1 MLMIK
6 IFLKV
11 EWKYYR
17 IDWGHPGGD
26 GYIKLWHKGVGRAG
40 TMCIKMFT
48 EKIFGPESNKVR
60 LKKEKQHQ
68 LISSSV
74 TVVQSYTHLCFQIFK
89 WPWTFHKP
97 LIPSLDSA
105 LSAVLGAAND
115 PLVSRRM
122 PPPGSSHGW
131 ECILALSFLRH
142 FKSLS

>member
-1 MLMIK
+1 MFLWWLMILIKAAK

-11 EWKYYR
+11 GWKYYI
-17 IDWGHPGGD
+17 IDWGHIGD
-26 GYIKLWHKGVGRAG
+26 YGYIKLWHRHKGVGRAG

-89 WPWTFHKP
+89 WPWMFRKT

-105 LSAVLGAAND
+105 VLDNM
-115 PLVSRRM
+115 LQTIHRFSQSRRR
-122 PPPGSSHGW
+122 PP
-131 ECILALSFLRH
+131 LY
-142 FKSLS
+142 